1 MNVTASRYRHLS
13 WVVSLLLLLPGN
25 RLCGDEVDCDVLVVG
40 GGTAGVVAAIQAGRL
55 GGKTILVEAGSQMG
69 GAATVGG
76 VNSPI
81 LFNAH
86 GAQRIKGIGWEWI
99 IRTVRL
105 DDGAMPESRQ
115 HWRINAPL
123 FAIVAEEL
131 LREAGVEIRYFEAP
145 SRIEPVAEAPRQWKV
160 TSSAM
165 GAARTIRCKQL
176 VDCTGNG
183 AVCALAGAE
192 RMREAEI
199 MPGTLNYTIKHAI
212 NLRQLDKAAV
222 EKQFAEAVTQGEML
236 ESDARHGI
244 VSSLGYQ
251 AGNYVY
257 DADNSTAEARTDTN
271 LRGRQS
277 VLRMLRF
284 IRSLPGGETAQLV
297 AMSPE
302 VGVRE
307 TYRVRGEYVV
317 TVDDYLSGR
326 VWDDSIAFATYQV
339 DLHKNL
345 WKDFDRRFLPEG
357 VVPTVPFR
365 ALVPKGKENLL
376 VAGRC
381 LSCDRLAG
389 SALRVQAV
397 CMATGQAAG
406 AAAAL
411 AVKQNLP
418 PSRVEIQEIKSV
430 LRQFDAIVPEE
441 PGTLPE

>member
-1 MNVTASRYRHLS
+1 MRKEKVERWIRNTGWVLAFLS
-13 WVVSLLLLLPGN
+13 G
-25 RLCGDEVDCDVLVVG
+25 RLIALADQKECDVLVVG
-40 GGTAGVVAAIQAGRL
+40 GGTAGVVAAVQAGRL
-55 GGKTILVEAGSQMG
+55 GAKTVLVEAGSQMG

-81 LFNAH
+81 LFNVH

-99 IRTVRL
+99 IKTVQL
-105 DDGAMPESRQ
+105 DDGAMPESRE

-123 FAIVAEEL
+123 FAVMAEEL
-131 LREAGVEIRYFEAP
+131 LRQAGVEIRYYEAP
-145 SRIEPVAEAPRQWKV
+145 SKIEPDAQASFKWTV
-160 TSSAM
+160 TTAAM
-165 GAARTIRCKQL
+165 SEARTIRCKQL

-192 RMREAEI
+192 RMRETEV
-199 MPGTLNYTIKHAI
+199 MPGSLNYSIKHAI
-212 NLRQLDKAAV
+212 DLRKLDKAAV
-222 EKQFAEAVTQGEML
+222 EKKFADAVKSGEML
-236 ESDARHGI
+236 ESDAIHG
-244 VSSLGYQ
+244 VMSSLGYQ

-297 AMSPE
+297 SMFPE

-307 TYRVRGEYVV
+307 TYRVKGEYVV
-317 TVDDYLSGR
+317 TVDDYLSGK
-326 VWDDSIAFATYQV
+326 VWDDSIAYATYQV

-345 WKDFDRRFLPEG
+345 WKDFDRRFLSAG

-389 SALRVQAV
+389 SGLRVQAV

-411 AVKQNLP
+411 AAKMDVTP
-418 PSRVEIQEIKSV
+418 ARVGTTKIKAA
-430 LRQFDAIVPEE
+430 LKANGAIVPGME
-441 PGTLPE
+441 

>member
-1 MNVTASRYRHLS
+1 VCAIFFAWAARADPAT
-13 WVVSLLLLLPGN
+13 
-25 RLCGDEVDCDVLVVG
+25 CDVVVVG
-40 GGTAGVVAAIQAGRL
+40 GGTAGVVAAVQAGRL
-55 GGKTILVEAGSQMG
+55 GAKTILLEAGSQMG

-81 LFNAH
+81 QFKAH
-86 GAQRIKGIGWEWI
+86 GTQRIKGIGWEWVVK
-99 IRTVRL
+99 TVQL
-105 DDGAMPESRQ
+105 DDGAMPESRPN
-115 HWRINAPL
+115 WRINAPL
-123 FAIVAEEL
+123 FAIVAEDL
-131 LREAGVEIRYFEAP
+131 LRQAGVQIRYFEAP
-145 SRIEPVAEAPRQWKV
+145 SQIEPNSQAPYRWTV
-160 TSSAM
+160 TSRAM
-165 GAARTIRCKQL
+165 GETRTILCKQL

-212 NLRQLDKAAV
+212 DLKKLDQAAV
-222 EKQFAEAVTQGEML
+222 EKKFADAVASGEL
-236 ESDARHGI
+236 KESDAIHGI
-244 VSSLGYQ
+244 LSWLGYS

-271 LRGRQS
+271 LRGRAS

-284 IRSLPGGETAQLV
+284 VRSLPGGETAQLV

-307 TYRVRGEYVV
+307 TYRVKGEYEI
-317 TVDDYLSGR
+317 TVDDYLSGK
-326 VWDDSIAFATYQV
+326 VWDDSIAYATYQV

-345 WKDFDRRFLPEG
+345 WKDFDRRFLPPG

-365 ALVPKGKENLL
+365 ALLPKGKANLL

-389 SALRVQAV
+389 SGLRVQAV

-411 AVKQNLP
+411 AAKTDVTPGKLDLAQL
-418 PSRVEIQEIKSV
+418 KAA
-430 LRQFDAIVPEE
+430 LRANDALVPEN
-441 PGTLPE
+441 P

>member
-1 MNVTASRYRHLS
+1 MNIAASRYRHLS
-13 WVVSLLLLLPGN
+13 RVVSLLLLLPGSSL
-25 RLCGDEVDCDVLVVG
+25 RADEVDCDVLVVG

-55 GGKTILVEAGSQMG
+55 GGKTVLVEAGSQMG

-99 IRTVRL
+99 IKTVRL

-131 LREAGVEIRYFEAP
+131 LRQAGVEIRYFEAP
-145 SRIEPVAEAPRQWKV
+145 SRIEPAAQAPYRWTV
-160 TSSAM
+160 TTSAM
-165 GAARTIRCKQL
+165 GATRTIRCKQI

-212 NLRQLDKAAV
+212 NLRKLDKAAI
-222 EKQFAEAVTQGEML
+222 EKQFAEAVAKGEML
-236 ESDARHGI
+236 ESDAIHGI
-244 VSSLGYQ
+244 IISLGYQ

-257 DADNSTAEARTDTN
+257 DADNSTAKARTDTN

-307 TYRVRGEYVV
+307 TYRVKGEYVV
-317 TVDDYLSGR
+317 TVDDYLSGK

-345 WKDFDRRFLPEG
+345 WKDFNRRFLPEG

-365 ALVPKGKENLL
+365 ALIPKGKENLL

-389 SALRVQAV
+389 SGLRVQAV

-411 AVKQNLP
+411 AAKKGITP
-418 PSRVEIQEIKSV
+418 AKVEMAELKAS
-430 LRQFDAIVPEE
+430 LKANGAIVPGLE
-441 PGTLPE
+441 

>member
-1 MNVTASRYRHLS
+1 MKPNRTGRRSRSAGIALAM
-13 WVVSLLLLLPGN
+13 LLEGFAAVADPKS
-25 RLCGDEVDCDVLVVG
+25 CDVLVVG
-40 GGTAGVVAAIQAGRL
+40 GGSAGVVAAIQAGRL
-55 GGKTILVEAGSQMG
+55 GAKTILVEAGAQMG
-69 GAATVGG
+69 GTTTIGG

-81 LFNAH
+81 QFSAH

-99 IRTVRL
+99 IKTVQL
-105 DDGAMPESRQ
+105 DDGAMPGSQE

-131 LREAGVEIRYFEAP
+131 LRQAGVEIRYYEAP
-145 SRIEPVAEAPRQWKV
+145 SSVAPTPQGPLNWTV
-160 TSSAM
+160 TTAAM
-165 GAARTIRCKQL
+165 GETRTILCKQL
-176 VDCTGNG
+176 IDCTGNG

-192 RMREAEI
+192 RMREPEI
-199 MPGTLNYTIKHAI
+199 MPGSINYTIKHKIDLAK
-212 NLRQLDKAAV
+212 LDRAAV
-222 EKQFAEAVTQGEML
+222 EKKFAEAVAKGEML

-244 VSSLGYQ
+244 LSSLGYQ

-297 AMSPE
+297 SLFPE

-307 TYRVRGEYVV
+307 TYRVKGECVI
-317 TVDDYLSGR
+317 TVDDYLSGKI
-326 VWDDSIAFATYQV
+326 WDDAIAYATYQV
-339 DLHKNL
+339 DMHKNL
-345 WKDFDRRFLPEG
+345 WKDFDRRHLAPG
-357 VVPTVPFR
+357 IVPTVPFR
-365 ALVPKGKENLL
+365 ALIPKGKKNLL

-381 LSCDRLAG
+381 LSSDRLAMSG
-389 SALRVQAV
+389 LRVQAV

-411 AVKQNLP
+411 SAKGDISPAKVDLAQLKATLTANG
-418 PSRVEIQEIKSV
+418 
-430 LRQFDAIVPEE
+430 AIIPRK
-441 PGTLPE
+441 P